1 MVNDYQ
7 EFLNIKRYLTL
18 QIQTLKVSLSK
29 EKESSVENKADDKLR
44 TQLESDLELLIQK
57 REGIIKNLTRYRL
70 EELHLQAQKS
80 LAELSGPNSIV
91 DKLML
96 ERKKRIYS
104 LASLPTIRKI
114 KNLRNISL
122 VKKIEKRTEIEKFLT
137 NEDIFLIETILR
149 REGVSR
155 AAFSKYLNITVDS
168 VKRMSD
174 KGDNSQSIFETKEI
188 LPERKN
194 EKNEIDT
201 IDTKNYL
208 NKKIANTTNQN
219 VTTDIFLEK
228 MNQLENKLESKLI
241 NLLESVALKIKEV
254 EEVKEDDRKTGDVEN
269 RFENLPKN
277 SDLHSFRCNTWIV
290 NEMHKIA
297 GKKKWTIKK
306 SINIAM
312 LLFLE
317 NYQEELEDEDEVL
330 RNKFNNSNTNM
341 C

>member
-114 KNLRNISL
+114 KNFRNVSL

-149 REGVSR
+149 REGISR

-174 KGDNSQSIFETKEI
+174 KGDNSQSILETKEI

-201 IDTKNYL
+201 IGTIGTIDTKNYL
-208 NKKIANTTNQN
+208 NKKIANTTPTPN
-219 VTTDIFLEK
+219 VTTDILLEK
-228 MNQLENKLESKLI
+228 MNQLENKLESKLTC
-241 NLLESVALKIKEV
+241 LLESVALKIKEV
-254 EEVKEDDRKTGDVEN
+254 REEKEDRGDLGDIERK
-269 RFENLPKN
+269 FETFPKN
-277 SDLHSFRCNTWIV
+277 SAVHAFRCNTWIV

-297 GKKKWTIKK
+297 GKKKNGLSKNRLTLQCFSFLKIIKK
-306 SINIAM
+306 NWRTRTRS
-312 LLFLE
+312 
-317 NYQEELEDEDEVL
+317 
-330 RNKFNNSNTNM
+330 
-341 C
+341 

>member
-96 ERKKRIYS
+96 ERKKRMYS
-104 LASLPTIRKI
+104 LSSLPTIRKI

-174 KGDNSQSIFETKEI
+174 KGDSIQSSLETKNI

-194 EKNEIDT
+194 EKNEIDTIGT

-208 NKKIANTTNQN
+208 NKKIANTTPTPN
-219 VTTDIFLEK
+219 VTTDILLEK
-228 MNQLENKLESKLI
+228 MNQLESKLESKLSD
-241 NLLESVALKIKEV
+241 LLESVALKIKEV
-254 EEVKEDDRKTGDVEN
+254 EEVKEDDRKTGDVES

-277 SDLHSFRCNTWIV
+277 SDVHSFRCNTWIV
-290 NEMHKIA
+290 NEMHKRA
-297 GKKKWTIKK
+297 EKKKWTIKK

-312 LLFLE
+312 LFFLE
-317 NYQEELEDEDEVL
+317 NYQEEFDDEDEVL
-330 RNKFNNSNTNM
+330 RNKYIHF
-341 C
+341 

>member
-1 MVNDYQ
+1 M
-7 EFLNIKRYLTL
+7 

-96 ERKKRIYS
+96 ERKKRMYS
-104 LASLPTIRKI
+104 FSSLPTIRKI

-174 KGDNSQSIFETKEI
+174 KGDNSQSILETKKI

-201 IDTKNYL
+201 IDTIGTIDTKNYL
-208 NKKIANTTNQN
+208 NKKIANTTTNQN

-228 MNQLENKLESKLI
+228 MNQLESKLSD
-241 NLLESVALKIKEV
+241 LLESVALKIKEV
-254 EEVKEDDRKTGDVEN
+254 EEVKEDDRKTGDVES

-277 SDLHSFRCNTWIV
+277 SDVHSFRCNTWIV

-317 NYQEELEDEDEVL
+317 NYPEEFEDEDEDEVL
-330 RNKFNNSNTNM
+330 RNKYIHF
-341 C
+341 

>member
-57 REGIIKNLTRYRL
+57 REEIIKNLTRYRL

-96 ERKKRIYS
+96 ERKKRMYS
-104 LASLPTIRKI
+104 LSSLPTIRKI

-174 KGDNSQSIFETKEI
+174 KGDTIQSSLETKEI

-208 NKKIANTTNQN
+208 NKKIANTTTNTNQN

-228 MNQLENKLESKLI
+228 MNQLESKLESKLSD
-241 NLLESVALKIKEV
+241 LLESVALKIKEV
-254 EEVKEDDRKTGDVEN
+254 EEVKEDDRKTGDVES

-277 SDLHSFRCNTWIV
+277 SDVHSFRCNTWIV

-312 LLFLE
+312 LFFLE
-317 NYQEELEDEDEVL
+317 NYQEEFDDEDEVL
-330 RNKFNNSNTNM
+330 RNKYIHF
-341 C
+341 

>member
-18 QIQTLKVSLSK
+18 QIQTLKRSLSK

-104 LASLPTIRKI
+104 LASLLTIRKI
-114 KNLRNISL
+114 KNFRNVSL
-122 VKKIEKRTEIEKFLT
+122 VKKIEKRTKIEKFLT

-155 AAFSKYLNITVDS
+155 AAFSKYLNITVAS

-174 KGDNSQSIFETKEI
+174 KGDSIQSSLETKDI

-201 IDTKNYL
+201 IDTIGTKNYL
-208 NKKIANTTNQN
+208 NKKIANTTTNTNQN

-228 MNQLENKLESKLI
+228 MNQLESKL
-241 NLLESVALKIKEV
+241 
-254 EEVKEDDRKTGDVEN
+254 
-269 RFENLPKN
+269 
-277 SDLHSFRCNTWIV
+277 
-290 NEMHKIA
+290 
-297 GKKKWTIKK
+297 
-306 SINIAM
+306 
-312 LLFLE
+312 
-317 NYQEELEDEDEVL
+317 
-330 RNKFNNSNTNM
+330 
-341 C
+341 